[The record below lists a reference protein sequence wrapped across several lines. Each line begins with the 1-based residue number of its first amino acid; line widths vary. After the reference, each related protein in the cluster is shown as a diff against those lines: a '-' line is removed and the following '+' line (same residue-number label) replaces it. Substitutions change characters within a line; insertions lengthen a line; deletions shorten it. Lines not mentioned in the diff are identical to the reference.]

1 MTEPRTS
8 TTEKTVRPMIQEKV
22 KGSSEPLPE
31 KASERSL
38 YIRRAIEDHFEEK
51 RLKALSDD
59 GWWDNI

>member
-8 TTEKTVRPMIQEKV
+8 NTEEIIRPLIQDKDKTND
-22 KGSSEPLPE
+22 PLPE

>member
-22 KGSSEPLPE
+22 KASEPLPE

-59 GWWDNI
+59 CWWDNI

>member
-8 TTEKTVRPMIQEKV
+8 TTEEIIRPLIQDKD
-22 KGSSEPLPE
+22 KANDPLPE

>member
-8 TTEKTVRPMIQEKV
+8 TTEEIVSPFIQDKD
-22 KGSSEPLPE
+22 KSNDPLPE
-31 KASERSL
+31 KAAERSL